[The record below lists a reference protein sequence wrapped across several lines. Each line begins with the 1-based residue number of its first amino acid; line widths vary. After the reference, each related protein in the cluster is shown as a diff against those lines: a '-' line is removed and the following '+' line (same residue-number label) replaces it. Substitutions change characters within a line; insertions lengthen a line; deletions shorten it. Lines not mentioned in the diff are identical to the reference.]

1 MDPHKQPRVD
11 KLLEQARAAEAAPAA
26 HIVLVQESVLAGLVR
41 LVEHFR
47 GAAAG
52 DRPARD
58 TYHCARCG
66 ARFRWLPL
74 LMPYLCAEAEKCAA
88 CRPLCE
94 LCLTGETAA
103 DHVVP
108 PRLPAVSVEASR
120 R

>member
-1 MDPHKQPRVD
+1 MDPHQLPRVE

-26 HIVLVQESVLAGLVR
+26 HVVLVHEGVLDGLVR

-52 DRPARD
+52 DRPPRD
-58 TYHCARCG
+58 TYHCIKCG

-74 LMPYLCAEAEKCAA
+74 LMPYLCAAAEKCAA

-94 LCLTGETAA
+94 LCLTGEVAA
-103 DHVVP
+103 DHVAP
-108 PRLPAVSVEASR
+108 PRLLTTGEASSR
-120 R
+120 